1 MFRGVSAL
9 TVDSKG
15 RLAIPTRHREAL
27 VRQCEGQ
34 LVVTVNHNEHCLW
47 MYPLPE
53 WEEIQRKLVALPS
66 LDEHAQILKRIL
78 MGHATDCELDGAG
91 RVLLTPPL
99 RKFASIEKQVVLLGQ
114 GNKFEIWDE
123 THWNTRRDEWLAKP
137 GGTAPLSPELES
149 LSL

>member
-34 LVVTVNHNEHCLW
+34 LVVTVDQNEHCLW

-66 LDEHAQILKRIL
+66 LDEQAQILKRIL
-78 MGHATDCELDGAG
+78 IGHATDCELDGAG

-123 THWNTRRDEWLAKP
+123 ARWNTRRDEWLAKRV
-137 GGTAPLSPELES
+137 APSRCRRS
-149 LSL
+149 

>member
-1 MFRGVSAL
+1 M

-34 LVVTVNHNEHCLW
+34 LVVTVDQNEHCLW

-66 LDEHAQILKRIL
+66 LDEQAQILKRIL
-78 MGHATDCELDGAG
+78 IGHATDCELDGAG

-123 THWNTRRDEWLAKP
+123 ARWNTRRDEWLAKRV
-137 GGTAPLSPELES
+137 APSRCRRS
-149 LSL
+149 